1 MTTSDTNPSAVQN
14 GDSLHVAH
22 NDAPIKKTDTAF
34 PDRKHTLN
42 GTNGVIHTP
51 HEINGASH
59 TSNGINGSSQITSN
73 GAHIQDDIPIAIVGM
88 ALRLP
93 GGIGTEEDL
102 WDTLINKK
110 DQRQRVPADRWNVDA
125 FYSKTNK
132 RGSAKTEHGY
142 FLADEDLRQF
152 DTSFFSITRN
162 ELEKLDPQ
170 HRLLLEVTRECLENA
185 GELNW
190 RGKDIGCYVGVFG
203 EDWLDLHAKDSQD
216 FGIYRITG
224 AGDFVLANRISYE
237 YDFKGPR

>member
-1 MTTSDTNPSAVQN
+1 MHTIDMDSSAAQN
-14 GDSLHVAH
+14 GATVNVVSNNTPV
-22 NDAPIKKTDTAF
+22 KMTETAI
-34 PDRKHTLN
+34 PDWKHTFN
-42 GTNGVIHTP
+42 GTNGL
-51 HEINGASH
+51 SH
-59 TSNGINGSSQITSN
+59 TSNGINGLPQPASN
-73 GAHIQDDIPIAIVGM
+73 GTHPQGDIPIAIVGM
-88 ALRLP
+88 GLRLP

-102 WDTLINKK
+102 WDTLVNKK

-125 FYSKTNK
+125 FYSKTNQ
-132 RGSAKTEHGY
+132 RGSVKTEHGY
-142 FLADEDLRQF
+142 FLDDNDLRQF

-185 GELNW
+185 GELDW

-203 EDWLDLHAKDSQD
+203 EDWLDLHAKDNQD

-224 AGDFVLANRISYE
+224 AGDFVLANRVSYE

>member
-1 MTTSDTNPSAVQN
+1 VT
-14 GDSLHVAH
+14 
-22 NDAPIKKTDTAF
+22 
-34 PDRKHTLN
+34 
-42 GTNGVIHTP
+42 
-51 HEINGASH
+51 ASH

-73 GAHIQDDIPIAIVGM
+73 GAHIQEDIPIAIVGM

-132 RGSAKTEHGY
+132 RGSVKTEHGY

-162 ELEKLDPQ
+162 ELEKLDPSIVSS
-170 HRLLLEVTRECLENA
+170 LKSPESV
-185 GELNW
+185 W
-190 RGKDIGCYVGVFG
+190 RMLV
-203 EDWLDLHAKDSQD
+203 SS
-216 FGIYRITG
+216 TG
-224 AGDFVLANRISYE
+224 AAKTSVAMLECSEKTGLICMRRTAKISASIGSQVLEILCWPIVSSTSTISRVPGE
-237 YDFKGPR
+237 ICNFDP